1 MALNDDELRQIRDE
15 LGNIVRRKRESRSG
29 ISEADVKY
37 TESVQRKIN
46 ALFKEGKIKL
56 ELLFI
61 PADYYAE
68 GVVVNIPVERAGILG
83 LHL

>member
-1 MALNDDELRQIRDE
+1 M
-15 LGNIVRRKRESRSG
+15 RRKRESRSS

-37 TESVQRKIN
+37 TESVQRRIN
-46 ALFKEGKIKL
+46 ALFKEGEIKR

-61 PADYYAE
+61 PAEYYVQ

>member
-1 MALNDDELRQIRDE
+1 M
-15 LGNIVRRKRESRSG
+15 
-29 ISEADVKY
+29 SETDIKY

-46 ALFKEGKIKL
+46 AIFRAGKIKR

-68 GVVVNIPVERAGILG
+68 GVVVNVPVEKAGVL
-83 LHL
+83 